1 MEWERQRVY
10 DYEDGKTARME
21 AGKEAKALK
30 DAIEFLKENIPATT
44 IAKCVKLPL
53 EKILELQKSIS
64 ATKQLEKYLSLFA
77 EAANTSFKIK
87 KAQDSWNDD

>member
-64 ATKQLEKYLSLFA
+64 ATK
-77 EAANTSFKIK
+77 
-87 KAQDSWNDD
+87 